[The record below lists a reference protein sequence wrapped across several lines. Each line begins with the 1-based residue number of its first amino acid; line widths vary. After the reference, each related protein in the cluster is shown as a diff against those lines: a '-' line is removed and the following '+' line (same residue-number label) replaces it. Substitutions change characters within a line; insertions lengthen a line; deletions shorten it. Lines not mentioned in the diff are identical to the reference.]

1 MADALSEAIDA
12 KGALTADGA
21 MGTNLFISGLQTGD
35 APEFWNVEHP
45 SKIIDLHKSFINA
58 GADIILTNSFGGNK
72 FRLKLHEA
80 ESRVEELNCRAAELA
95 REAANQSSRDV
106 LVAGSIGPS
115 GELFE
120 PIGPLSIGQGR
131 DAFAQQALA
140 LKDGGAQIIWIET
153 MSAIEEVEAAVAGA
167 RETGLPLVVTMT
179 YDTNGRTMM
188 GVSPKDAAKWLGDL
202 DDNIIAVGANCGIG
216 PAEALISILDMQEIT
231 PHAKFVAKA
240 NCGVPEFINGEF
252 RFSGTPEM
260 MGKYAR
266 LARDAGAKI
275 VGGCCGSEPIHLT
288 AIAEALQS
296 PPSETVPT
304 TSEIASELGLLS
316 SFDLTADHRKTNAP
330 RKPRRRQRFQTGR
343 E

>member
-1 MADALSEAIDA
+1 MADVLSEAIDA

-131 DAFAQQALA
+131 DAFAEQAIA

-216 PAEALISILDMQEIT
+216 PAEALVSILDMQEIT

-240 NCGVPEFINGEF
+240 NCGVPEFVDGEF

-288 AIAEALQS
+288 AIAEALQT

-304 TSEIASELGLLS
+304 TNEIASELGLLS
-316 SFDLTADHRKTNAP
+316 SFDLTADQRKTNAP
-330 RKPRRRQRFQTGR
+330 RKRRRRQRIQTGR